1 MSLCVAI
8 LTLFNRWA
16 DDGEKNI
23 RNLMPQ
29 PLYVIGIDDVED
41 SDEIDSSQSC
51 IGNGRV

>member
-29 PLYVIGIDDVED
+29 PLYVIGIDDVND
-41 SDEIDSSQSC
+41 SDDSIEC
-51 IGNGRV
+51 ILGNGRV